1 MKRKLAITLTG
12 GWLLGIVS
20 VLAVSGVV
28 PLYDR
33 TEVTTLTSSDETT
46 TPSLRGRL
54 AAGWEIER
62 VGTVTSAMTDAQS
75 SVYVLRRP
83 RFRL

>member
-1 MKRKLAITLTG
+1 MKRKFAIMLTG

-33 TEVTTLTSSDETT
+33 TEVTTLTSSDEST
-46 TPSLRGRL
+46 TPSLKGQL
-54 AAGWEIER
+54 AAGWEVEH
-62 VGTVTSAMTDAQS
+62 VGSRSNAMTGHAE

-83 RFRL
+83 RFQL